1 VDAVEL
7 KMHIRNTK
15 AFIDE
20 RPSLIIL
27 VPNTE
32 VRKTGGAT
40 KTQIGTPRAT
50 QTFRI
55 IETSMIG
62 DDQHLLQSEGKVRR
76 QPSWLLGMP
85 DVEIEINDSWLD
97 VNGRRWRVAEIMPPN
112 GYETRAVVEEV
123 GR

>member
-1 VDAVEL
+1 MDVVEL
-7 KMHIRNTK
+7 KMHIKNTQ

-20 RPSLIIL
+20 RPSMIIL
-27 VPNTE
+27 VPHTE
-32 VRKTGGAT
+32 VRKQGGAT
-40 KTQIGTPRAT
+40 KAVVGDPRPTQK
-50 QTFRI
+50 FRI
-55 IETSMIG
+55 IETSMIA
-62 DDQHLLQSEGKVRR
+62 DDQHLQQSEGKVRR

-85 DVEIEINDSWLD
+85 DVEIAIDDSWLD

>member
-1 VDAVEL
+1 MDVVEL
-7 KMHIRNTK
+7 KMHIKNTQ

-20 RPSLIIL
+20 RPTTVIL
-27 VPNTE
+27 VPQTE
-32 VRKTGGAT
+32 TRKEGGAT
-40 KTQIGTPRAT
+40 KTVAGPPRIS

-55 IETSMIG
+55 IETSMIA
-62 DDQHLLQSEGKVRR
+62 DDQHLQQSEGKVRR

-85 DVEIEINDSWLD
+85 DVEIAIDDSWLD
-97 VNGRRWRVAEIMPPN
+97 VNGRRWRVTEIMPPN